1 MEGGKIDGCGTH
13 EQLLK
18 VSVDSLIP
26 GRQGQVTYD
35 NTEKGDEQ

>member
-1 MEGGKIDGCGTH
+1 MIDAYIQGTF
-13 EQLLK
+13 QGQIK
-18 VSVDSLIP
+18 VSVDSVIP